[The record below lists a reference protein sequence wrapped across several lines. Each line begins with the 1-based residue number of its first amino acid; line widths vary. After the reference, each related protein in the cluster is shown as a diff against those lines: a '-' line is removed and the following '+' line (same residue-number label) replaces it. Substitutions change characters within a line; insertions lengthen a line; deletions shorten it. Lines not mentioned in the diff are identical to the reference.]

1 MRSTSNESADG
12 PGAVAA
18 RAVATVAPMLALS
31 AASRAAMRLL
41 DNWPVI
47 WWRWDDHRRGLQG
60 DDFERLGHLMQR
72 LGWIAFDPRERNF
85 ELAAQLCDIA
95 LGLYA

>member
-1 MRSTSNESADG
+1 MISGWTWSSGRPRGRHCGADV
-12 PGAVAA
+12 GAVGGLACGH
-18 RAVATVAPMLALS
+18 AVVGQLAGDLVAMELS
-31 AASRAAMRLL
+31 
-41 DNWPVI
+41 D
-47 WWRWDDHRRGLQG
+47 DDHRRGLQG